1 MAKKKVSLN
10 NPVTQN
16 GGNLLSASEWAGSI
30 LWFVRL
36 GLAMAAGA
44 WILSKID
51 KVVPGTQTPNSA
63 VFQTN
68 TPVVSGV
75 VEL

>member
-1 MAKKKVSLN
+1 MAKKKITLN

-44 WILSKID
+44 WVLSKVD
-51 KVVPGTQTPNSA
+51 KVVPGTQTPNAS
-63 VFQTN
+63 VFQTQA
-68 TPVVSGV
+68 PIVSGIT
-75 VEL
+75 EL